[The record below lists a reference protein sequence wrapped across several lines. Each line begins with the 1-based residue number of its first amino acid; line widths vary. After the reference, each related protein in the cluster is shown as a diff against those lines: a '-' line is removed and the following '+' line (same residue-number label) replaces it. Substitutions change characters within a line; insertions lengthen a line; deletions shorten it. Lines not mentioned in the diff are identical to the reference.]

1 MKSKKEVKE
10 IQREISFET
19 EGVHIMELE
28 ERDEFKTKCGCFS
41 RCDSPGD
48 TDTDIGKGGNYF

>member
-1 MKSKKEVKE
+1 MKSIKEVKE

-41 RCDSPGD
+41 RCSSPGD
-48 TDTDIGKGGNYF
+48 NVAEVATR